1 MYVENPPNGSVVMRS
16 TVQPTV
22 PKHLHFKCRFSD
34 QHCMVILAMQ
44 RERKLEQRDS
54 DEEESSTGL
63 EDKEKRG
70 NGTELTCDQALHV
83 VPCDSK

>member
-1 MYVENPPNGSVVMRS
+1 MAIPWA
-16 TVQPTV
+16 
-22 PKHLHFKCRFSD
+22 
-34 QHCMVILAMQ
+34 ILAMQ

-54 DEEESSTGL
+54 GEEESLTGL

-70 NGTELTCDQALHV
+70 SATKLTRGQPCTYV